1 MSEIIKGKLYL
12 GDMFDA
18 CDPKLFE
25 FYQIDTIIC
34 VASRLKVTNTNPK
47 IRMYQFD
54 FEDDYSCKINEFF
67 DEINTLIKKNKTV
80 LVHCAAGV
88 SRSATIVLAYLIQN
102 EKLSLE
108 EAFLKVRERRPRIC
122 PNKEF
127 MKHLI
132 DFEFR
137 VHGKNALDYEEYR
150 QLFFYS

>member
-18 CDPKLFE
+18 CDPE
-25 FYQIDTIIC
+25 FLDFFTIDTIIC
-34 VASRLKVTNTNPK
+34 VASRLKLSNTDPK
-47 IRMYQFD
+47 FKKYQFD
-54 FEDDYSCKINEFF
+54 IEDDYSCNINEFF
-67 DEINTLIKKNKTV
+67 DEINTLIENNKTV

-88 SRSATIVLAYLIQN
+88 SRSATIVLAYLIKY
-102 EKLSLE
+102 EHLSLE
-108 EAFLKVRERRPRIC
+108 EAFLKVRQRRPRIC

-132 DFEFR
+132 DFEFQ
-137 VHGKNALDYEEYR
+137 VHGKNALDYEQYR

>member
-18 CDPKLFE
+18 CDSKFIE
-25 FYQIDTIIC
+25 FYNIDTIIC
-34 VASRLKVTNTNPK
+34 VASRLKITNTNPQIK
-47 IRMYQFD
+47 KYQFD
-54 FEDDYSCKINEFF
+54 LEDDYSCNISDFF
-67 DEINTLIKKNKTV
+67 DEINTLIKNNKTV

-102 EKLSLE
+102 ENLSLR
-108 EAFLKVRERRPRIC
+108 EAFLKVRQKRPRIC

-127 MKHLI
+127 MKQLI
-132 DFEFR
+132 AFELL
-137 VHGKNALDYEEYR
+137 VHGKNALRYEEYR